1 MSAVL
6 ECIPNFSEGRNKE
19 TIEAIM
25 DTLRG
30 KEGIKLLDY
39 SSDQDHNRT
48 VVTLVGSPEAL
59 REHLVN
65 FVDEAKKRIDLRVH
79 QGQHP
84 RMGAVDVMPF
94 VPIRDIT
101 MEEAVAFSKEF
112 AKELH
117 EKLNIPLFL
126 YEESASESH
135 RKNLATLR
143 KGQFEGM
150 KEKVQ
155 DPRFHP
161 DFGDDV
167 HESFGIMAIGAR
179 PFLVAFNVNLDTQ
192 NLEIADRIA
201 KNVRHISGGLR
212 YVKGMGVALEDRKQV
227 QVSMNL
233 TNFEKTPIHR
243 VFELIK
249 LEASRYGVSVVGS
262 EIIGLVP
269 MAALVDTA
277 SWYLRTEDFSMEQV
291 LEAKMM
297 E

>member
-1 MSAVL
+1 MSAML
-6 ECIPNFSEGRNKE
+6 ECIPNFSEGRNQE
-19 TIEAIM
+19 TIEAIL
-25 DTLRG
+25 DTVRG
-30 KEGIKLLDY
+30 KEGLKLLDY
-39 SSDQDHNRT
+39 SSDKDHNRT
-48 VVTLVGSPEAL
+48 VVTLVGSPQAL
-59 REHLVN
+59 KEHLVN
-65 FVDEAKKRIDLRVH
+65 FVAEAKKRIDLRQH
-79 QGQHP
+79 EGQHP

-94 VPIRDIT
+94 VPIRGIT
-101 MEEAVAFSKEF
+101 MEETVEFSKEL

-117 EKLNIPLFL
+117 EKLEIPIFL
-126 YEESASESH
+126 YEESASDTH

-155 DPRFHP
+155 DPRFKP

-167 HESFGIMAIGAR
+167 HESFGIMALGAR
-179 PFLVAFNVNLDTQ
+179 PFLVAYNVNLDTDK
-192 NLEIADRIA
+192 LEIADTIA
-201 KNVRHISGGLR
+201 RNVRHISGGLR
-212 YVKGMGVALEDRKQV
+212 FVKGMGVALEDRGQV

-249 LEASRYGVSVVGS
+249 LEASRYGVNVVGS

-269 MAALVDTA
+269 MAAMVDTA
-277 SWYLRTEDFSMEQV
+277 SWYLRTEGFSMDQV
-291 LEAKMM
+291 LEAKIM

>member
-1 MSAVL
+1 MSAML
-6 ECIPNFSEGRNKE
+6 ECIPNFSEGRNQE
-19 TIEAIM
+19 TIEAIL
-25 DTLRG
+25 DTVRG
-30 KEGIKLLDY
+30 KEGLKLLDY
-39 SSDQDHNRT
+39 SSDKDHNRT
-48 VVTLVGSPEAL
+48 VVTLVGSPQAL
-59 REHLVN
+59 KDHLVN
-65 FVDEAKKRIDLRVH
+65 FVAEAKKRIDLRQH
-79 QGQHP
+79 EGQHP

-94 VPIRDIT
+94 VPIRGIN
-101 MEEAVAFSKEF
+101 MEETVEFSKEL

-117 EKLNIPLFL
+117 EKLEIPIFL
-126 YEESASESH
+126 YEESASETH

-155 DPRFHP
+155 DPRFKP

-167 HESFGIMAIGAR
+167 HESFGIMAVGAR
-179 PFLVAFNVNLDTQ
+179 PFLVAYNVNLDTDK
-192 NLEIADRIA
+192 LEIADTIA
-201 KNVRHISGGLR
+201 RNVRHISGGLHF
-212 YVKGMGVALEDRKQV
+212 VKGMGVALEDRGQV

-249 LEASRYGVSVVGS
+249 LEASRYGVNVVGS

-269 MAALVDTA
+269 MAAMVDTA
-277 SWYLRTEDFSMEQV
+277 SWYLRTEGFSMDQV
-291 LEAKMM
+291 LEAKIM

>member
-1 MSAVL
+1 MSAML
-6 ECIPNFSEGRNKE
+6 ECIPNFSEGRNQE
-19 TIEAIM
+19 TIEAIL
-25 DTLRG
+25 DTVRG
-30 KEGIKLLDY
+30 KEGLKLLDY
-39 SSDQDHNRT
+39 SSDKDHNRT
-48 VVTLVGSPEAL
+48 VVTLVGSPQAL
-59 REHLVN
+59 KEHLVN
-65 FVDEAKKRIDLRVH
+65 FVAEAKKRIDLRQH
-79 QGQHP
+79 EGQHP

-94 VPIRDIT
+94 VPIRGIT
-101 MEEAVAFSKEF
+101 MEETVEFSKEL

-117 EKLNIPLFL
+117 EKLEIPIFL
-126 YEESASESH
+126 YEESASETY

-155 DPRFHP
+155 DPRFKP

-167 HESFGIMAIGAR
+167 HESFGIMAVGAR
-179 PFLVAFNVNLDTQ
+179 PFLVAYNVNLDTDK
-192 NLEIADRIA
+192 LEIADTIA
-201 KNVRHISGGLR
+201 RNVRHISGGLR
-212 YVKGMGVALEDRKQV
+212 FVKGMGVALEDRGQV

-249 LEASRYGVSVVGS
+249 LEASRYGVNVVGS

-269 MAALVDTA
+269 MAAMVDTA
-277 SWYLRTEDFSMEQV
+277 SWYLRTEGFSMDQV
-291 LEAKMM
+291 LEAKIM

>member
-1 MSAVL
+1 MSAML
-6 ECIPNFSEGRNKE
+6 ECIPNFSEGRNQE
-19 TIEAIM
+19 TIEAIL
-25 DTLRG
+25 DTVRG
-30 KEGIKLLDY
+30 KEGLKLLDY
-39 SSDQDHNRT
+39 SSDKDHNRT
-48 VVTLVGSPEAL
+48 VVTLVGSPQAL
-59 REHLVN
+59 KEHLVN
-65 FVDEAKKRIDLRVH
+65 FVAEAKKRIDLRQH
-79 QGQHP
+79 EGQHP

-94 VPIRDIT
+94 VPIRGIN
-101 MEEAVAFSKEF
+101 MEETVEFSKEL

-117 EKLNIPLFL
+117 EKLEIPIFL
-126 YEESASESH
+126 YEESASETH

-155 DPRFHP
+155 DPRFKP

-167 HESFGIMAIGAR
+167 HESFGIMALGAR
-179 PFLVAFNVNLDTQ
+179 PFLVAYNVNLDTDK
-192 NLEIADRIA
+192 LEIADTIA
-201 KNVRHISGGLR
+201 RNVRHISGGLR
-212 YVKGMGVALEDRKQV
+212 FIKGMGVALEDRGQV

-249 LEASRYGVSVVGS
+249 LEASRYGVNVVGS

-269 MAALVDTA
+269 MAAMVDTA
-277 SWYLRTEDFSMEQV
+277 SWYLRTEGFSMDQV
-291 LEAKMM
+291 LEAKIM

>member
-25 DTLRG
+25 DTVRG

-39 SSDQDHNRT
+39 SSDKDHNRT

-59 REHLVN
+59 KEHLVH
-65 FVDEAKKRIDLRVH
+65 FVAEAKKRIDLRVH
-79 QGQHP
+79 EGQHP

-94 VPIRDIT
+94 VPIRGIT
-101 MEEAVAFSKEF
+101 MEETVEFSKEL

-117 EKLNIPLFL
+117 ETLDIPIFL

-155 DPRFHP
+155 DPRFRP

-167 HESFGIMAIGAR
+167 HESFGIMALGAR
-179 PFLVAFNVNLDTQ
+179 PFLVAFNVNLDTDR
-192 NLEIADRIA
+192 LDIADTIA

-212 YVKGMGVALEDRKQV
+212 YVKGMGVALEDRHQV

-249 LEASRYGVSVVGS
+249 LEAARYGVNVVGS
-262 EIIGLVP
+262 EVIGLVP
-269 MAALVDTA
+269 MAAMVDTA
-277 SWYLRTEDFSMEQV
+277 SWYLRTEGFSMEQV